1 MTDSCDIPP
10 EGWQCSREKGHEGP
24 CAATATRRKLI
35 RPESNCPSFVV
46 YKENLHRVLDEAK
59 EMMRLIDTKDFEG
72 HYKDAMALA
81 HCQVFRTPLSF
92 FVVNKEA
99 AKTLG
104 GRVIVNPH
112 VKGLFG
118 QNVKMLE
125 ACMSFPYHKPA
136 KLERCKGAVV
146 EYELPF
152 LGRFLRKKRIAV
164 EGVLA
169 EMFQH
174 ECEHFVGMSPYHR
187 ESITTK

>member
-1 MTDSCDIPP
+1 MGKCNIPP
-10 EGWQCSREKGHEGP
+10 EGWQCSRERGHEGP

-35 RPESNCPSFVV
+35 RPESNCPSLVV
-46 YKENLHRVLDEAK
+46 YRENLPHVLADAK

-92 FVVNKEA
+92 FVTNVEVG
-99 AKTLG
+99 KTLG

-112 VKGLFG
+112 IKGLM
-118 QNVKMLE
+118 QPAVKVNE

-136 KLERCKGAVV
+136 RLVRLKGAVV

-152 LGRFLRKKRIAV
+152 LGQFLRKKRIAV

-174 ECEHFVGMSPYHR
+174 ECEYFVGMSPYHR
-187 ESITTK
+187 EAVE